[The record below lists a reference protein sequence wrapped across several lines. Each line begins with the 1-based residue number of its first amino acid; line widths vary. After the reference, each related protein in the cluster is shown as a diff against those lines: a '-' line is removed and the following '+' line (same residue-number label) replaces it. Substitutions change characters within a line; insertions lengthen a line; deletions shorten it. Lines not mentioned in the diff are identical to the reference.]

1 MSIDKI
7 FLDANILFSVAYG
20 SPGLNRLW
28 EFARQ
33 KRCLLFSSAYVVEE
47 AKRNLFDPDQIK
59 KLGDYLS
66 KIKIVPDVDPTIPC
80 PIELPEKDRPVLLAA
95 ISIKANYL
103 LTGDTIHFGKY
114 FGKIVSGVKI
124 CRPRDY
130 LGQSTGKSKSRT
142 GL

>member
-1 MSIDKI
+1 MNVERI
-7 FLDANILFSVAYG
+7 FLDANVLFSIAYG
-20 SPGLNRLW
+20 SPGLSRLW
-28 EFARQ
+28 DFARK
-33 KRCLLFSSAYVVEE
+33 KRCMLFASDYVIEE
-47 AKRNLFDPDQIK
+47 ARRNLFDPDQIK
-59 KLGDYLS
+59 RLETYLS

-130 LGQSTGKSKSRT
+130 LSKRLHKKKLT
-142 GL
+142 

>member
-28 EFARQ
+28 ELARQ
-33 KRCLLFSSAYVVEE
+33 KRCHLFSSAYVVEE
-47 AKRNLFDPDQIK
+47 AKRNFFDPDQIK

-80 PIELPEKDRPVLLAA
+80 PIELPEKNRPVLLAA

-114 FGKIVSGVKI
+114 FGQTINGVKI
-124 CRPRDY
+124 CSPRDY
-130 LGQSTGKSKSRT
+130 FGERPHKKK
-142 GL
+142 